1 MEALHH
7 ITCFSSSFP
16 TTHHSFVCTLISPRK
31 SRFSLTPRASLFS
44 ANANANPDP
53 NHNPKLD
60 KQMKVNADESGRML
74 LANSNTSYIADV
86 NSGSSFIIRPL
97 AEILRDLNKKV
108 PDQVL
113 KEGPENQKYIPWY
126 V

>member
-1 MEALHH
+1 
-7 ITCFSSSFP
+7 
-16 TTHHSFVCTLISPRK
+16 
-31 SRFSLTPRASLFS
+31 
-44 ANANANPDP
+44 
-53 NHNPKLD
+53 
-60 KQMKVNADESGRML
+60 MKVNADESGRML

-126 V
+126 VCISINLLTFNLSYVYC